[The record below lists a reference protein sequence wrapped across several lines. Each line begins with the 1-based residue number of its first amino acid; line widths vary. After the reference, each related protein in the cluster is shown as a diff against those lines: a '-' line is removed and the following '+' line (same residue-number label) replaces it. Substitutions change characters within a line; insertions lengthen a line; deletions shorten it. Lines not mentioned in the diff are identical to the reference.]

1 MALSTNHIKV
11 ESREKSVLVFFT
23 PWIKADPTA
32 MQDISDFIEDNQF
45 PSKMF
50 SSQELE
56 RRRKNL
62 CGHHPTLDMDDSK
75 LRSIYPPP
83 DKLYAEIKFAKE
95 DTGKSRDQ
103 TSSTNAKKNISYHTY
118 FCKGYETTGKS
129 SQNHNTL
136 SSVS

>member
-1 MALSTNHIKV
+1 
-11 ESREKSVLVFFT
+11 
-23 PWIKADPTA
+23 
-32 MQDISDFIEDNQF
+32 MQDISDFIEDHQF

-50 SSQELE
+50 SSQELD

-83 DKLYAEIKFAKE
+83 DKLYAEIKISNE
-95 DTGKSRDQ
+95 DGKSRDS

-118 FCKGYETTGKS
+118 FCKGYETTGMFN
-129 SQNHNTL
+129 QNHDKI
-136 SSVS
+136 SQ

>member
-1 MALSTNHIKV
+1 MSLERQFQTAFDNP
-11 ESREKSVLVFFT
+11 VLVFFT
-23 PWIKADPTA
+23 PWIKADPTS
-32 MQDISDFIEDNQF
+32 MQDISDFIEDHQF

-50 SSQELE
+50 SSQELD

-83 DKLYAEIKFAKE
+83 DKLYAEIKISNE
-95 DTGKSRDQ
+95 DGKSRDS

-118 FCKGYETTGKS
+118 FCKGYETTGMS
-129 SQNHNTL
+129 NQNHDTL
-136 SSVS
+136 SRVS